1 MIRFLAKAAGSLLA
15 LACMAGGANAAP
27 QIMALIATNDA
38 VPLTCARGECAA
50 EFTSICLQ
58 PHRASPAPGRLYT
71 AVGGTG
77 LTLLAETR
85 DGRKLVLPAA
95 DYVQVRAHR
104 GHNAIRLSV
113 SGRAMSKLGVKRLSI
128 RVGQMVSLVPTPVV
142 GDKRPQSVGDIQL
155 ATGPMRALAD
165 RLVDSG
171 SVQLDAA
178 FITRDLIN
186 ALPLGGRTSA
196 GQRAAAW
203 RQAVETKIATLSVG
217 GLDRAKRAYQE
228 CQDLISTGVL
238 TLRGCLGAKH
248 DSLIGM
254 LNNEYWDALDAGS

>member
-1 MIRFLAKAAGSLLA
+1 MLKYLCRAAGSLLA
-15 LACMAGGANAAP
+15 LAWMAGGASAAP
-27 QIMALIATNDA
+27 QIMGLIATNGA
-38 VPLTCARGECAA
+38 VPLNCARGECGA
-50 EFTSICLQ
+50 EFTAICLQ
-58 PHRASPAPGRLYT
+58 PHRASPVPGRRYT

-77 LTLLAETR
+77 LILLAETR
-85 DGRKLVLPAA
+85 DGRTLTLPAE
-95 DYVQVRAHR
+95 DYVEVRAHR
-104 GHNAIRLSV
+104 GHNAVRLSV
-113 SGRAMSKLGVKRLSI
+113 SGREMFRLGVKRVSI
-128 RVGQMVSLVPTPVV
+128 RVGGMVSLVPTPVV
-142 GDKRPQSVGDIQL
+142 GDKQPQSMGDIQL

-178 FITRDLIN
+178 FITRDVIN
-186 ALPLGGRTSA
+186 ALPNGRASTE
-196 GQRAAAW
+196 QRDTAW
-203 RQAVETKIATLSVG
+203 RQAIEARAATFSPG

-254 LNNEYWDALDAGS
+254 LNNDYWNALDAGS